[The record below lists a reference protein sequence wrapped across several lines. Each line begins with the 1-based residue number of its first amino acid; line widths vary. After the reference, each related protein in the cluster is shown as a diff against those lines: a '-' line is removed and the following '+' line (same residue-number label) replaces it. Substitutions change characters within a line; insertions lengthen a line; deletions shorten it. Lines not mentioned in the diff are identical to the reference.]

1 MIYDDIIIYSIIYHI
16 TYISYIIYHISYAAT
31 SLTIYILVLVMIL
44 GFKHILQLLLWLYF
58 SGPEYSD
65 HNLFFRNIGKKQYI
79 PVAIPADL

>member
-1 MIYDDIIIYSIIYHI
+1 MILLHIILYITLI
-16 TYISYIIYHISYAAT
+16 TYM
-31 SLTIYILVLVMIL
+31 SLTVPFVLVVIL